1 MEQLRRAGV
10 GAWDGEA
17 EKNSETSRGGM
28 DQPTSHS
35 VSTRFS
41 IVIVL
46 QSISGGLDLADPR
59 ERAMTQAWWRDKRR
73 CFCTTR
79 LHQMGGVV

>member
-17 EKNSETSRGGM
+17 EKNSETNRGGM
-28 DQPTSHS
+28 DQPTSRS

-46 QSISGGLDLADPR
+46 QSISGGLDLAEP
-59 ERAMTQAWWRDKRR
+59 
-73 CFCTTR
+73 
-79 LHQMGGVV
+79 